1 MLEEYKILVKGG
13 GDLASGV
20 IYRLFRAGF
29 QVMVTELPQ
38 PTVIRRAVAFAAAV
52 FEDVVEIEGVVGRR
66 ADSLKQA
73 LPVVAEREVPVV
85 VDPLGESISRWRP
98 DALVDATLAK
108 RNLGTTIGDAPIVVG
123 VGPGFVAGVD
133 VHAVV
138 ETKRGHYLGRV
149 LLGGAAIPDTG
160 IPGEVLG
167 YTTERVLRA
176 PCSGTLRGEKRI
188 GDKVLAGETTAL
200 VDGEPVIAEID
211 GVLRGL
217 LADGLDVTDGMK
229 VGDIDPRGIRDHCF
243 TISDKALAIGGGVL
257 EAILYIQRL
266 SGGQRP
272 PAD

>member
-1 MLEEYKILVKGG
+1 LEEYRVLVRGG

-29 QVMVTELPQ
+29 HVVVAELPQ

-52 FEDVVEIEGVVGRR
+52 FEDVVEIEGVTGRR
-66 ADSLKQA
+66 VDSLEQA
-73 LPVVAEREVPVV
+73 LPVLVAQEVPVV

-108 RNLGTTIGDAPIVVG
+108 RNLGTTMGDAPIVVG

-149 LLGGAAIPDTG
+149 LLEGSAIPDTG
-160 IPGEVLG
+160 IPGEVMG
-167 YTTERVLRA
+167 HTSERVLRA
-176 PCSGTLRGEKRI
+176 PCSGTLRGEKSI
-188 GDKVLAGETTAL
+188 GDEVRAGETTAQ
-200 VDGEPVIAEID
+200 VDSEPVIAKID

-217 LADGLDVTDGMK
+217 LADGLDVRDGMK

-243 TISDKALAIGGGVL
+243 TISDKALAIGGGVV
-257 EAILYIQRL
+257 EAILYLQRL
-266 SGGQRP
+266 SGGLRP
-272 PAD
+272 SAD